1 MRAVFDTNVLVA
13 AFATEGL
20 CATLLRRARKG
31 EFHLLLCPGILQEFR
46 GVLRDKFAAAP
57 EEIREAVLLLQ
68 EGSEAVM
75 PGPVPV
81 VGVSRDPSDDAVL
94 TCALAAQAEFLVTG
108 DADLLALQTFRGIR
122 IVRPR
127 DFEALFSD

>member
-31 EFHLLLCPGILQEFR
+31 EFQLLLCPGILQEFR
-46 GVLRDKFAAAP
+46 GVLRDRFAAAP
-57 EEIREAVLLLQ
+57 EEVREAVVLLR

-81 VGVSRDPSDDAVL
+81 VGVSRDPSNDAVL
-94 TCALAAQAEFLVTG
+94 ACALAAQAEFLLTG
-108 DADLLALQTFRGIR
+108 DADLLASQTFQGIR

-127 DFEALFSD
+127 EFEELFSD

>member
-31 EFHLLLCPGILQEFR
+31 EFQLLLCSGILQEFR
-46 GVLRDKFAAAP
+46 SVLRDKFAAAP
-57 EEIREAVLLLQ
+57 EEIREAVVLLQ
-68 EGSEAVM
+68 EASEAVV

-94 TCALAAQAEFLVTG
+94 ACALAAQAEFLVTG
-108 DADLLALQTFRGIR
+108 DTDLLVLQSFQGIR

-127 DFEALFSD
+127 EFEELFSD

>member
-1 MRAVFDTNVLVA
+1 MRAVLDTNVLVA

-31 EFHLLLCPGILQEFR
+31 EFRLLLCPGILQEFR

-57 EEIREAVLLLQ
+57 EEIREAVVLLQ

-81 VGVSRDPSDDAVL
+81 VGVSRDPCDDTVL
-94 TCALAAQAEFLVTG
+94 ACALAAEAEFLVTG
-108 DADLLALQTFRGIR
+108 DADLLALQTFQRIR

-127 DFEALFSD
+127 EFEELFSD